1 MKIAVLGAG
10 SWGTALAMV
19 LADNQN
25 DINLW
30 SFELEH
36 VEKMRETRRNSQFLE
51 DAYLDPERISIYHD
65 IKACVKEVEL
75 VLIAVPSQVVRN
87 VMKSLGDAIK
97 TEQILVNVAKGI
109 EMDTLKRMSEVVGE
123 YFPENTYVILSGPS
137 HAEEVAKKL
146 PTTLV
151 SASRS
156 RVAAE
161 MIQDLFTTDYLRIYT
176 NPDVVGVELCGS
188 LKNIIAIGAGITDG
202 MGFGDNAKAALMTRG
217 ITEIARLGM
226 VMGARTETFA
236 GLSGIGDLI
245 VTCTS
250 MHSRNRRCGIQ
261 IGKGKTLDEAIASL
275 GGMVVE
281 GVYTTKSAY
290 ELSKKYEVDMPIT
303 GELYA
308 VLYEGKDARESVKNL
323 MIRNQK
329 HEIEALFDDEEWA

>member
-1 MKIAVLGAG
+1 MRIAVLGAG

-19 LADNQN
+19 LADNKE

-36 VEKMRETRRNSQFLE
+36 VEKMRATRRNDQFLE
-51 DAYLDPERISIYHD
+51 DAYLDPERITIYHD
-65 IKACVKEVEL
+65 IQACIKEAEII
-75 VLIAVPSQVVRN
+75 LIAVPSQVVRN
-87 VMKSLGDAIK
+87 VMKSLGEAV
-97 TEQILVNVAKGI
+97 QPNQLLVNVAKGI
-109 EMDTLKRMSEVVGE
+109 EMDTLKRMSEVVAD
-123 YFPENTYVILSGPS
+123 YCPENTYVILSGPS
-137 HAEEVAKKL
+137 HAEEVAKKM

-151 SASRS
+151 SASKS
-156 RVAAE
+156 RQAAE
-161 MIQDLFTTDYLRIYT
+161 TIQDLFTTDYLRIYT

-261 IGKGKTLDEAIASL
+261 IGQGKSLDEAVASL

-290 ELSKKYEVDMPIT
+290 ELARKYNVEMPIT
-303 GELYA
+303 HELYQ
-308 VLYEGKDARESVKNL
+308 VLYEGKDARESVHNL
-323 MIRNQK
+323 MVRNQK